1 MARRYVGMVGDIQI
15 AVNLSALDL
24 SNRNLP
30 AQITNE
36 LSLANLSSKL
46 LVLEITENSLMAE
59 PSVAKSLKKTLND
72 TGVSLSIDD
81 YGTGYSSLAYLKDL
95 PILEIKIDQTFVRE
109 LATNSEDALIVS
121 STVDLG
127 HNLGLKVTAEGIE
140 DEVAF
145 QRLQKMGCDVGQ
157 GYFIARPMPLEDLEK
172 FLKAAN
178 KVRQYASG

>member
-1 MARRYVGMVGDIQI
+1 MRSALAENQFELYYQPKIDLGSETIIAVEALIRWPHPERGMVPPDRFIPLAEQTGDVRMLTQWVIKRALRDGATLCRDGWDIQI

-59 PSVAKSLKKTLND
+59 PSVAKSLMKTLND

-81 YGTGYSSLAYLKDL
+81 YGTGYS
-95 PILEIKIDQTFVRE
+95 
-109 LATNSEDALIVS
+109 
-121 STVDLG
+121 
-127 HNLGLKVTAEGIE
+127 
-140 DEVAF
+140 
-145 QRLQKMGCDVGQ
+145 
-157 GYFIARPMPLEDLEK
+157 
-172 FLKAAN
+172 
-178 KVRQYASG
+178 

>member
-1 MARRYVGMVGDIQI
+1 M
-15 AVNLSALDL
+15 
-24 SNRNLP
+24 
-30 AQITNE
+30 
-36 LSLANLSSKL
+36 
-46 LVLEITENSLMAE
+46 
-59 PSVAKSLKKTLND
+59 
-72 TGVSLSIDD
+72 
-81 YGTGYSSLAYLKDL
+81 KDL